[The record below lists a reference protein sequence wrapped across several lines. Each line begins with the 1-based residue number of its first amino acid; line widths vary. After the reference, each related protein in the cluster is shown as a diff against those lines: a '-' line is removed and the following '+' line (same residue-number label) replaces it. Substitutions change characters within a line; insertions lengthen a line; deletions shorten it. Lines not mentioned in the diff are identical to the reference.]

1 MHVDLPKPLH
11 GWRVFFGEVGVVVL
25 GVLIALAAQQ
35 VANGLNE
42 RAEARDARQSI
53 QNELATYQAR
63 LESRWGVRECISRR
77 LGEIQA
83 LLDGAEGG
91 GAIDTP
97 NWVGR
102 PQTWTLLT
110 VRWDAS
116 SQSGRAALL
125 PAQELAD
132 YGLMYAYMRNAYDE
146 MIIEQGDWARLRTL
160 ELLHNV
166 TPQMVFELRRDLQDA
181 RYRAWRI
188 NGQIADLRVLAR
200 RANLP
205 RLVNDVP
212 GGGTRAAC
220 LPMTMPREQAI
231 RLANPVA
238 GEP

>member
-1 MHVDLPKPLH
+1 MHIHWPKPLH

-35 VANGLNE
+35 AANDLNE
-42 RAEARDARQSI
+42 RAEARDGREAIR
-53 QNELATYQAR
+53 NELATYLAR
-63 LESRWGVRECISRR
+63 LESRWATSNCVAGR
-77 LGEIQA
+77 LAEIQT
-83 LLDGAEGG
+83 LLDKAEGG
-91 GAIDTP
+91 GRINTP

-116 SQSGRAALL
+116 AQSGRAALL
-125 PAQELAD
+125 PPQELAD
-132 YGLMYAYMRNAYDE
+132 YGLMYAYMRNVYDE

-160 ELLHNV
+160 EHLHTV
-166 TPQMVFELRRDLQDA
+166 TPQMVFDLNNVLQDA

-188 NGQIADLRVLAR
+188 NNQAGDLRTLASR
-200 RANLP
+200 VKLP
-205 RLVNDVP
+205 KLANDVP

-220 LPMTMPREQAI
+220 LPMTMPREQAA
-231 RLANPVA
+231 RLANRA

>member
-1 MHVDLPKPLH
+1 MHFNMPKPLH

-35 VANGLNE
+35 IANDLTE
-42 RAEARDARQSI
+42 RAEAREARKSI

-63 LESRWGVRECISRR
+63 LESRWGVRDCIARR
-77 LGEIQA
+77 IGEIQT
-83 LLDGAEGG
+83 LLDGAEAGG
-91 GAIDTP
+91 PINTP
-97 NWVGR
+97 KWVGR

-132 YGLMYAYMRNAYDE
+132 YGLMYAYMRNVYDE
-146 MIIEQGDWARLRTL
+146 MVIEQGDWARLRTL
-160 ELLHNV
+160 EHLHSV
-166 TPQMVFELRRDLQDA
+166 TPQMVFELNKDLQDA

-188 NGQIADLRVLAR
+188 NAQIADLRGLAQ
-200 RANLP
+200 RAKLP

-220 LPMTMPREQAI
+220 LPMTTPREQAT
-231 RLANPVA
+231 RLANPAA